1 MLDALTAQ
9 QWAAQADFPNQL
21 RRWTWARE
29 AWPALLHRLAAAG
42 DAPSAVTIDGTAL
55 SRAFWP
61 WAATFDD
68 NVQLEPVEPLDYAHY
83 ACGMLLVQLLR
94 QRPVRRSTPSPAP
107 QADRGEDIRV
117 QTDFVLTLL
126 QAWRL
131 ALGAGPLDADLPIRL
146 QAHWVSYRQGVF
158 EDGNVAVAFLDLF
171 TGREP
176 VWRYPLMLVE
186 RPVFR
191 DALARRRASAV

>member
-1 MLDALTAQ
+1 MLDAVTAQ
-9 QWAAQADFPNQL
+9 LWAAQADFPKQL

-29 AWPALLHRLAAAG
+29 AWPALLRQLSAPAG
-42 DAPSAVTIDGTAL
+42 VAVTVTVDLAAL

-94 QRPVRRSTPSPAP
+94 ERPLQRGGASADA
-107 QADRGEDIRV
+107 QADRAEDIRV
-117 QTDFVLTLL
+117 LTGFVLTLL

-131 ALGAGPLDADLPIRL
+131 ALGAGPLDADLPARL
-146 QAHWVSYRQGVF
+146 QAHSVSYRQGVF
-158 EDGNVAVAFLDLF
+158 EDVNVAVAFLDLF

-176 VWRYPLMLVE
+176 VWRYPLVLVE
-186 RPVFR
+186 RPAYQQ
-191 DALARRRASAV
+191 ALAQRRHSTA